1 MSLFIFGDNASST
14 MASGIT
20 NAQTT
25 VTVQTG
31 NGAFFPAPA
40 AGQILAV
47 TFEDTSGNLE
57 VAYCTGITGDVLT
70 VIRGAETIPSQAG
83 GPALAFASG
92 SRVEARVTK
101 GMLASLLQK
110 NGGDTLTGTTNLS
123 GVLALGSSGSMQ
135 GGEFTGAL
143 RGAPAQT
150 ANQILVPVGTGP
162 ATQAGSPILTT
173 ANVNS
178 NLPAGYGLV
187 PAGTIML
194 WYGSSGSVPA
204 GYSLC
209 DGGTHNSYVTP
220 NLQNQFVVGAG
231 SGFAQGSSGGSS
243 STITG
248 STDPLTAGGAY
259 TILGHSLTVAE
270 LPVHGHTMWTGG
282 FAGATGSGIVT
293 LLNSGTQQFNF
304 PSGEP
309 GISGHQMI
317 GNATNDGS
325 TFASGTAH
333 SHSTSGNLAHTHTYS
348 LPPYY
353 ALFYIMR
360 TA

>member
-1 MSLFIFGDNASST
+1 MSLFIYGDNASST

-20 NAQTT
+20 NVQTT

-57 VAYCTGITGDVLT
+57 VAYCTGIVGDTLT
-70 VIRGAETIPSQAG
+70 VIRGAEIIPSQAG

-123 GVLALGSSGSMQ
+123 GVLALGSSGSIQ

-150 ANQILVPVGTGP
+150 ANQILVPVGAGP

-173 ANVNS
+173 ANLVA
-178 NLPAGYGLV
+178 NLPTGFGLMSAGM
-187 PAGTIML
+187 ICL
-194 WYGSSGSVPA
+194 WFGSSGSIPS
-204 GYSLC
+204 GWSLC
-209 DGGTHNSYVTP
+209 DGGIHNGFTTP

-231 SGFAQGSSGGSS
+231 ATFAQGSSGGS
-243 STITG
+243 TGTTTG

-259 TILGHSLTVAE
+259 AIAGHALVVAE
-270 LPVHGHTMWTGG
+270 LPAHHHDFATGN
-282 FAGATGSGIVT
+282 AGTYVAGGTGSGFS
-293 LLNSGTQQFNF
+293 LNLAGSAQYITNYPAGQTIGGTQIIKDTG
-304 PSGEP
+304 SGNP
-309 GISGHQMI
+309 H
-317 GNATNDGS
+317 THGS
-325 TFASGTAH
+325 
-333 SHSTSGNLAHTHTYS
+333 SGNLAHTHSYT

-360 TA
+360 TS